1 MKIARCLQTVCF
13 VCLILFLCYP
23 LELHSQSRPK
33 EVAGLIQCSIE
44 TETGTWALGRPLSVT
59 VKIKN
64 ISNGPIDIVGGYSLE
79 LTRADDPP
87 MKYWSPVNIQGG
99 TPLKL
104 EAGKVPRGAVHLE
117 SHETKAIN
125 LDVTKLFWDRDISSV
140 WPNRRL
146 FEVVPKGN
154 YDLIFDVET
163 DSRKNSDNIPTVTHL
178 ASNKIGIVVR

>member
-1 MKIARCLQTVCF
+1 MQIARCLRF
-13 VCLILFLCYP
+13 GCLILLLCYP
-23 LELHSQSRPK
+23 LELHPQSRPK
-33 EVAGLIQCSIE
+33 DVASLIQYSIE
-44 TETGTWALGRPLSVT
+44 TETGTWSLGDPLSVT

-64 ISNGPIDIVGGYSLE
+64 ISNGPVDVVGGYSFE
-79 LTRADDPP
+79 LTRVDGPP
-87 MKYWSPVNIQGG
+87 MMYWSPVNILDG

-104 EAGKVPRGAVHLE
+104 EAGKVPQGAVHRE

-125 LDVTKLFWDRDISSV
+125 LDVTKLFWDRNISSV

-163 DSRKNSDNIPTVTHL
+163 DRRKNSENIPIVTHI